1 MNNLLVNILMGFSI
15 SKYWLSKYHSNL
27 LVIPR
32 VLRFLLR
39 QYKSFDPSKLS
50 FHLRIALR
58 SVQHRLVFSAGQN
71 ILVRFSSYLLSSWYK
86 PTLNKKTRRI
96 KKIKRNQKKILKKK
110 NNKRR
115 RKKLKIVTNNLNT
128 NKAKKDSIALKLVKL
143 QLSLKPNFN
152 FKINF
157 SLEKYIQGF
166 FDKISETISN
176 YKIIKDDEKRKLK
189 IEKIENERK
198 EKILIEKQKKE
209 EEELR
214 VKLKEQ
220 ALKDEARLEKQRTK
234 DIKLFLR
241 KEQAL
246 LRIEQAEKQKQFLKQ
261 LRLDKQIE
269 KFRIREVKELE
280 RLEKIS
286 LREKR
291 EDYTGLQERIDKLK
305 QKYRIIR
312 DQKIRE
318 RVEALGVKL
327 QGDEDRETLLV
338 KEKEYTLARQKIE
351 FALESFYRSASSLVF
366 QLNKRHI
373 TRNMSIFRCIDRRF
387 ETGEIF
393 IKWDES
399 QDEEW
404 LLLIYIKNNSPDE
417 GIVIEDKTNPEKN
430 LSHEFRN
437 IDIFKASDTMV
448 DSLTQLIAR
457 ARAKNNN

>member
-1 MNNLLVNILMGFSI
+1 MKKK
-15 SKYWLSKYHSNL
+15 SKKSKSAKKGKKVKKFRKKIIRSKKPKKL
-27 LVIPR
+27 KKVFKKKKIPR
-32 VLRFLLR
+32 
-39 QYKSFDPSKLS
+39 KKP
-50 FHLRIALR
+50 R
-58 SVQHRLVFSAGQN
+58 S
-71 ILVRFSSYLLSSWYK
+71 
-86 PTLNKKTRRI
+86 TRRI
-96 KKIKRNQKKILKKK
+96 KLKNTRKKIVYPKL
-110 NNKRR
+110 NKTRNES
-115 RKKLKIVTNNLNT
+115 LT
-128 NKAKKDSIALKLVKL
+128 LKLVKL
-143 QLSLKPNFN
+143 QLSLKPQFN

-157 SLEKYIQGF
+157 SLERHIQRF

-176 YKIIKDDEKRKLK
+176 YKILKNDEKRRIRL
-189 IEKIENERK
+189 EKIENERK
-198 EKILIEKQKKE
+198 AKIAIEKEKKE
-209 EEELR
+209 QEILK

-246 LRIEQAEKQKQFLKQ
+246 LRIEQAEKQRHFLKQ
-261 LRLDKQIE
+261 LKLDRQIE
-269 KFRIREVKELE
+269 KFRIREVKELD

-291 EDYTGLQERIDKLK
+291 EDYAGLQDRIDKLK
-305 QKYRIIR
+305 EKYRIIR
-312 DQKIRE
+312 DKKIRE
-318 RVEALGVKL
+318 RVESLGVKL
-327 QGDEDRETLLV
+327 QGDEDRETLLL

-366 QLNKRHI
+366 QLNKRHV

-399 QDEEW
+399 EDEDW

-430 LSHEFRN
+430 ISHEFKS

-457 ARAKNNN
+457 KRAQNNN

>member
-1 MNNLLVNILMGFSI
+1 MKKKRKKLKQKKKIIKRVYKNKS
-15 SKYWLSKYHSNL
+15 SKK
-27 LVIPR
+27 
-32 VLRFLLR
+32 F
-39 QYKSFDPSKLS
+39 K
-50 FHLRIALR
+50 
-58 SVQHRLVFSAGQN
+58 
-71 ILVRFSSYLLSSWYK
+71 
-86 PTLNKKTRRI
+86 
-96 KKIKRNQKKILKKK
+96 KKIKKVTKIKRKKNKKLKPKILKKK
-110 NNKRR
+110 INFIT
-115 RKKLKIVTNNLNT
+115 KKV
-128 NKAKKDSIALKLVKL
+128 KKESLALKLVKF
-143 QLSLKPNFN
+143 QLSIKPQFN

-157 SLEKYIQGF
+157 NLEKYIQSF
-166 FDKISETISN
+166 FDKISETISD
-176 YKIIKDDEKRKLK
+176 YKILKIDEKRRIK

-198 EKILIEKQKKE
+198 EKIRLENEKKQE
-209 EEELR
+209 EVLK

-220 ALKDEARLEKQRTK
+220 ALREEARLEKQRTK
-234 DIKLFLR
+234 DIKVFLR

-246 LRIEQAEKQKQFLKQ
+246 LRIEQAEKQKQFLQQ

-280 RLEKIS
+280 KLEKIS

-291 EDYTGLQERIDKLK
+291 EDYSALQERIDKLK
-305 QKYRIIR
+305 EKYRIIR
-312 DQKIRE
+312 DQKIKE
-318 RVEALGVKL
+318 RVEALGVNL
-327 QGDEDRETLLV
+327 QGNEDRETLLK
-338 KEKEYTLARQKIE
+338 KEKEYTIARQKIE

-373 TRNMSIFRCIDRRF
+373 TRHMSIFRCIDRRF

-399 QDEEW
+399 EDEDW

-430 LSHEFRN
+430 LSHEFKN

-457 ARAKNNN
+457 KRAQNNN